1 MQMRPPWFWIISP
14 FLFQVSSQALSFSF
28 TVTQDIP
35 VRDLKPAIVKVYDYY
50 ETGE

>member
-1 MQMRPPWFWIISP
+1 M
-14 FLFQVSSQALSFSF
+14 SF

-50 ETGE
+50 ETAEFAIAEYNAPCSKDPGNV